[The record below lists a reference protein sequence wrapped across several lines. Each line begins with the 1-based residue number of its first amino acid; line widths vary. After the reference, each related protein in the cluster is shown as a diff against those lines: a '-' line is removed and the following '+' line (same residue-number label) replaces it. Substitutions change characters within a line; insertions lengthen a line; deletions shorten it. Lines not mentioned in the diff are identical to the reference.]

1 MMIQKSSS
9 STILCKLPILLLVII
24 AALDSADKALLAA
37 SFPMLEKTL
46 GLHVDTLGYFSLFTN
61 LSYALSLPLWGWIIH
76 RYTVHRSHVILCT
89 SCFLWGVATLSIS
102 ISDSVISQALFRS
115 LNGAALASIMPL
127 SQMMLTELVIPS
139 YHGRAF
145 GLMGFL
151 EKIAATMSTSA
162 VIWWEDWRTPYR
174 FVGCMSICMAVV
186 SRGHLKMGRRRI
198 DHKKNEEE
206 KDEEEQL
213 QRPKQKEE
221 EMTLLQIFHRISK
234 IPVFTYL
241 VAQGLFGAIPWDMM
255 SFILLLLE
263 WKDFTRQQ
271 IISFQISA
279 GVFGTLGAFLGGVL
293 GDYFAL
299 LPRGRIYIALTSVIG
314 GIIFYGLFLFSKTY
328 QPAVFWY
335 SMFHLWGGWTPAAT
349 LRPICAKLAQNASE
363 RAQIVAAW
371 ILLEKTSSAVFGA
384 PLVGFLTKRLFDAT
398 NNASDEAALTNHEK
412 ADALAINLFVL
423 STLFWFVCAYFFVL
437 MARAE
442 AADGSMTPKLM
453 RKI

>member
-1 MMIQKSSS
+1 MCLDLYRTMISPPSSS
-9 STILCKLPILLLVII
+9 AILCKLPILLLVII

-151 EKIAATMSTSA
+151 EKIASTMSTSA

-174 FVGCMSICMAVV
+174 FVGCTSICMAVV
-186 SRGHLKMGRRRI
+186 SKRHLKMGRRI
-198 DHKKNEEE
+198 HDKKNDE
-206 KDEEEQL
+206 DEEEQL
-213 QRPKQKEE
+213 IQRPKQRIEE

-234 IPVFTYL
+234 IPVFMYL
-241 VAQGLFGAIPWDMM
+241 VAQGLFGASELIQNTGKVYI
-255 SFILLLLE
+255 SIL
-263 WKDFTRQQ
+263 
-271 IISFQISA
+271 S
-279 GVFGTLGAFLGGVL
+279 
-293 GDYFAL
+293 
-299 LPRGRIYIALTSVIG
+299 
-314 GIIFYGLFLFSKTY
+314 
-328 QPAVFWY
+328 
-335 SMFHLWGGWTPAAT
+335 
-349 LRPICAKLAQNASE
+349 
-363 RAQIVAAW
+363 
-371 ILLEKTSSAVFGA
+371 
-384 PLVGFLTKRLFDAT
+384 
-398 NNASDEAALTNHEK
+398 
-412 ADALAINLFVL
+412 
-423 STLFWFVCAYFFVL
+423 
-437 MARAE
+437 
-442 AADGSMTPKLM
+442 
-453 RKI
+453 